1 MRFVI
6 FLAALLGSYFVES
19 KLIALLPL
27 KCSGSFCVS
36 PLQTVS
42 AAYLGRQ
49 KLEVLEGEEV
59 DDNSSVILC
68 DVIPLPLMDSRG
80 ESLVNQLQ
88 KSCVPRVQFGFD
100 PSSIDGILVNR
111 DKGLYDNLPYIWRKG
126 SNAKLE
132 LFNLLQRSKSSSSE
146 GSFLAAVDRI
156 LGSTITGIL
165 IEVKDQL
172 SKDKIVLGGAVVLC
186 QNSVAAD
193 WKITPSNPLLPEVC
207 STDDPNEVAQSSA
220 CIVQCHIDELVAI
233 SLLTR
238 IPILMPKSLF
248 EALAIDATLTSVE
261 DISGGKSDVFIK
273 GPTFH
278 TVGDAEKWKEGFSSG
293 SQDSTVKAA
302 SPAWEIFD
310 AKKFLK
316 MSSIEKRAVLRASG
330 VTSLPRPREGLDS
343 LDRALMDKMDDAVRG
358 EVLRLMS
365 KGSVPHVESSRQAV
379 LQAMGEALDEGD
391 MDRAKELRQDFMAM
405 TARRADPTQPEGSYD
420 PYLDQ
425 DDWYMAARRKAMAPK
440 K

>member
-1 MRFVI
+1 MRLDI
-6 FLAALLGSYFVES
+6 LLAAVFTSYSVQS

-27 KCSGSFCVS
+27 KCKGSFCATPS
-36 PLQTVS
+36 QTVS

-49 KLEVLEGEEV
+49 KLEVLESEEV
-59 DDNSSVILC
+59 GEKNSAILC
-68 DVIPLPLMDSRG
+68 DVIPIPLMDSRG

-88 KSCVPRVQFGFD
+88 QSSKPAVRFGFD
-100 PSSIDGILVNR
+100 PSSVDGLLVNR
-111 DKGLYDNLPYIWRKG
+111 DNGLYDNLPYIWRKG

-132 LFNLLQRSKSSSSE
+132 LYNLLQKGRSLSSE
-146 GSFLAAVDRI
+146 GSFLTAVNDI
-156 LGSTITGIL
+156 LGSTITAIL

-172 SKDKIVLGGAVVLC
+172 SKDKIVLGGVVVLC
-186 QNSVAAD
+186 QNKVAAD
-193 WKITPSNPLLPEVC
+193 WKISPSNPLLPDVC
-207 STDDPNEVAQSSA
+207 STDDPNDVAQCTA
-220 CIVQCHIDELVAI
+220 CIVPVHMDELVAM

-238 IPILMPKSLF
+238 IPILIPKSLF
-248 EALAIDATLTSVE
+248 EGLAIDATLTTAE
-261 DISGGKSDVFIK
+261 DFRGKSELFVN
-273 GPTFH
+273 GPTFFS
-278 TVGDAEKWKEGFSSG
+278 VQDEEKWEESFSKAREGSV
-293 SQDSTVKAA
+293 VKQA

-316 MSSIEKRAVLRASG
+316 MSSIEKRAILRASG

-358 EVLRLMS
+358 EVLRLRS
-365 KGSVPHVESSRQAV
+365 KGGAAPVESSRQAV
-379 LQAMGEALDEGD
+379 LQAMGEALDGGD
-391 MDRAKELRQDFMAM
+391 IEKATQLRQDFMAM